1 MLSAPSPRSTARPPP
16 HPSGG
21 ARPRRRLSRR
31 RTIWPQLEQEII
43 DEVTASNDKWEA
55 IAEEIETVS
64 IRLEATDVRV
74 TDVRLVWVPV
84 D

>member
-1 MLSAPSPRSTARPPP
+1 MTA
-16 HPSGG
+16 
-21 ARPRRRLSRR
+21 
-31 RTIWPQLEQEII
+31 I
-43 DEVTASNDKWEA
+43 DDKWKA
-55 IAEEIETVS
+55 VAETIETVS

>member
-1 MLSAPSPRSTARPPP
+1 MQQQDDALTE
-16 HPSGG
+16 
-21 ARPRRRLSRR
+21 
-31 RTIWPQLEQEII
+31 IEQEIV
-43 DEVTASNDKWEA
+43 DEVTAIDDKWKTV
-55 IAEEIETVS
+55 AENIETVS

>member
-1 MLSAPSPRSTARPPP
+1 MQQTQDDLAE
-16 HPSGG
+16 
-21 ARPRRRLSRR
+21 
-31 RTIWPQLEQEII
+31 LEQEII
-43 DEVTASNDKWEA
+43 DEVTAIDDKWKTV
-55 IAEEIETVS
+55 AESVETVS